1 MGKQMKSVQINDSKL
16 YDQIVEYCKINGLK
30 VSNLITEMVRKQFM
44 IEKYGDTPFTT
55 YETTIINNNP
65 VSSLTVDVTIE
76 KPNEDESVEIVKN
89 VKTNDEI
96 THPSVVWTPYTIED
110 KTTLITNGD
119 GNLNKKYIKTR
130 VPSDFYGEIKTESES
145 KVQKPKKRR
154 L

>member
-1 MGKQMKSVQINDSKL
+1 MKSVQINDSKL

-76 KPNEDESVEIVKN
+76 KPNEDESVEIVKT
-89 VKTNDEI
+89 VKTNGGI
-96 THPSVVWTPYTIED
+96 THPSIVTVPHTIEEN
-110 KTTLITNGD
+110 TPLITNGD

>member
-1 MGKQMKSVQINDSKL
+1 MGKNIQIDDNDL
-16 YDQIVEYCKINGLK
+16 YRKISDYCKINDLK
-30 VSNLITEMVRKQFM
+30 ISKFVTEMLRKQFM
-44 IEKYGDTPFTT
+44 IEQYGDTPFTT

-89 VKTNDEI
+89 VKTNDGV

-110 KTTLITNGD
+110 KTTLITNGN
-119 GNLNKKYIKTR
+119 GNLSKKYIKTR
-130 VPSDFYGEIKTESES
+130 VPSDFYDEIKTESEP
-145 KVQKPKKRR
+145 KAQKPKKRR

>member
-1 MGKQMKSVQINDSKL
+1 MGKQVKSVQINDNKL

-55 YETTIINNNP
+55 YETTIVNNNP

-76 KPNEDESVEIVKN
+76 KPNEDESVEITKN

-110 KTTLITNGD
+110 KTTLITNGN

-130 VPSDFYGEIKTESES
+130 VPSDFYDEIKTESES

>member
-1 MGKQMKSVQINDSKL
+1 MGKNIQIDDNDL
-16 YDQIVEYCKINGLK
+16 YRKISDYCKINDLK
-30 VSNLITEMVRKQFM
+30 ISKFVTEMLRKQFM
-44 IEKYGDTPFTT
+44 IEQYGDTPFTT

-89 VKTNDEI
+89 VKTNDGI

-110 KTTLITNGD
+110 KTTLITNGN
-119 GNLNKKYIKTR
+119 GNLSKKYINTR
-130 VPSDFYGEIKTESES
+130 VPSDFYGEIKTESEP
-145 KVQKPKKRR
+145 KAQKPKKRR

>member
-1 MGKQMKSVQINDSKL
+1 MGKNVQIDDDNLHRKISD
-16 YDQIVEYCKINGLK
+16 YCKINNLK
-30 VSNLITEMVRKQFM
+30 ISKFITEMLRKQFM
-44 IEKYGDTPFTT
+44 IEQYGDTPFTT

-110 KTTLITNGD
+110 KTTLITNED
-119 GNLNKKYIKTR
+119 GNLNKKYIETR
-130 VPSDFYGEIKTESES
+130 VPSDFYSEIKTESET

>member
-1 MGKQMKSVQINDSKL
+1 MKSVQINDSKL

-76 KPNEDESVEIVKN
+76 KPNEDESVEIAKN

-96 THPSVVWTPYTIED
+96 THPSVVWAPYTIED
-110 KTTLITNGD
+110 KTTLITNVD
-119 GNLNKKYIKTR
+119 GNLSKKYIKTR

-145 KVQKPKKRR
+145 KTQKTKKRR

>member
-1 MGKQMKSVQINDSKL
+1 MAKHSVQISDDIL
-16 YDQIVEYCKINGLK
+16 YGNIVNYCKLNKLK
-30 VSNLITEMVRKQFM
+30 ISEFITDLLKKQFA
-44 IEKYGDTPFTT
+44 IEQYGDTPFST
-55 YETTIINNNP
+55 YEIPIINNSP
-65 VSSLTVDVTIE
+65 VSSLTVDLTIE

-96 THPSVVWTPYTIED
+96 SHPSVVWTPYTIED

-130 VPSDFYGEIKTESES
+130 VPSDFYGEIKTESDS
-145 KVQKPKKRR
+145 KVEKPKKRR

>member
-1 MGKQMKSVQINDSKL
+1 MGKNIQIDDNDL
-16 YDQIVEYCKINGLK
+16 YRKISDYCKINGLK
-30 VSNLITEMVRKQFM
+30 ISKFVTEMLRKQFM
-44 IEKYGDTPFTT
+44 IEQYGDTPFTT
-55 YETTIINNNP
+55 YETTIINNSP

-89 VKTNDEI
+89 DKTNDGI

-110 KTTLITNGD
+110 KTTLITNGN
-119 GNLNKKYIKTR
+119 GNLSKKYIKTR
-130 VPSDFYGEIKTESES
+130 VPSDFYGEIKSESDS

>member
-1 MGKQMKSVQINDSKL
+1 MKSVQINDSKL

-76 KPNEDESVEIVKN
+76 KPNEGESVEIVKN
-89 VKTNDEI
+89 VKTNGGI
-96 THPSVVWTPYTIED
+96 THPSIVTVPYTIEENIP
-110 KTTLITNGD
+110 LITNGD
-119 GNLNKKYIKTR
+119 GDLNKKYINTR

>member
-1 MGKQMKSVQINDSKL
+1 MSKHSIQINNEL
-16 YDQIVEYCKINGLK
+16 YSNILEFCKANNEKISVFCERILKDGL
-30 VSNLITEMVRKQFM
+30 LR
-44 IEKYGDTPFTT
+44 EKYGDTPFAT

-76 KPNEDESVEIVKN
+76 KSYKDESIENI
-89 VKTNDEI
+89 KTNSGT
-96 THPSVVWTPYTIED
+96 THPSVIFIPYRIED

-145 KVQKPKKRR
+145 KTQKTKKRR